1 MKRISTSPEDC
12 KRTMELERPK
22 RSEQF
27 VDTPRS
33 VLVGNIPCEA
43 TAEQV
48 KELFSQ
54 VGPVVSCR
62 LVFNKETG
70 KHKGY
75 GFVEFMNSMT
85 ALAAV
90 QNLNGSQ
97 IHGKELRVY
106 YAEK

>member
-1 MKRISTSPEDC
+1 MKRISTSKEDC
-12 KRTMELERPK
+12 KRTIELERPTDPSNLST
-22 RSEQF
+22 R
-27 VDTPRS
+27 RS
-33 VLVGNIPCEA
+33 VLVGNIPCVA
-43 TAEQV
+43 IAEEV
-48 KELFSQ
+48 EELFSQ

-62 LVFNKETG
+62 LIFNKETG

-75 GFVEFMNSMT
+75 GFVEFMNSTT